1 MADSRKLKQFH
12 SCFIV
17 DVEIDEGNNVVR
29 LLDSSRMKYKYCL
42 ETEDKANEFKAWLKA
57 VFLAGKAQTLSVFRY
72 HEEGQDPDVEVVID
86 KFIGDFQKARTLNES
101 GLAPN
106 PV

>member
-1 MADSRKLKQFH
+1 MSNRKLKQFH

-17 DVEIDEGNNVVR
+17 DVEVDETDNVVM
-29 LLDSSRMKYKYCL
+29 LLDSNRMKYKYRL

-72 HEEGQDPDVEVVID
+72 HEEGQDPDVEIVID
-86 KFIGDFQKARTLNES
+86 KFIGDFQKARALNES
-101 GLAPN
+101 ESAQN

>member
-1 MADSRKLKQFH
+1 MSNGKLKQFH

-17 DVEIDEGNNVVR
+17 DVEVDEAANEVR
-29 LLDSSRMKYKYCL
+29 LADSSRMKYVFRL
-42 ETEDKANEFKAWLKA
+42 DGREKADNFKSWLTG

-72 HEEGQDPDVEVVID
+72 HEEGQDPDVDVVID
-86 KFIGDFQKARTLNES
+86 KFLLGPAPMLLES
-101 GLAPN
+101 EK